1 MKYLKLIPA
10 LLVTAAIIALWYDD
24 FVILL
29 LLVFLFWLFI
39 PIAVAAIYFLVKA
52 RRCRNTYEKVTVAW
66 GILNL
71 LLLVGT
77 YVWLCL
83 NNPNAERLAKHY
95 DSHRDDLSRLVQY
108 TRQAIDPG
116 AYIHLEFEHGKASIF
131 HVQAPSDPLVSQH
144 WDDAER
150 NKDSIMAVVGLTPS
164 EYKEIHR
171 LLRQAGCIGITLSS
185 NCDDDSTTVVDW
197 RRDLMGMYSY
207 ILFDRPTTPQE
218 DSTFR
223 TDPMFIPY
231 TDRVVLQYSGGAIGR
246 QSFTQEERQHFL
258 PYHPSQSSTQDGN
271 TVSQPT
277 PLPTPTQAK

>member
-1 MKYLKLIPA
+1 MKYLKLIPS
-10 LLVTAAIIALWYDD
+10 LLITAVIASLWYDS
-24 FVILL
+24 FIF
-29 LLVFLFWLFI
+29 LLVIVFFFWLFV
-39 PIAVAAIYFLVKA
+39 PIAVAALYFLVKA
-52 RRCRNTYEKVTVAW
+52 RRCRDTYEKVTVAW

-95 DSHRDDLSRLVQY
+95 DNHRDDLSRLVQY

-131 HVQAPSDPLVSQH
+131 HVQAPSDPLPSQH

-164 EYKEIHR
+164 EYKELFR

-185 NCDDDSTTVVDW
+185 GRDDDSTAVVDW

-218 DSTFR
+218 DSTFLAE
-223 TDPMFIPY
+223 PMYIPY
-231 TDRVVLQYSGGAIGR
+231 TDRVILQYSGGAIGP
-246 QSFTQEERQHFL
+246 QSFTHEEKESFL
-258 PYHPSQSSTQDGN
+258 TNHPPASP
-271 TVSQPT
+271 TVSRHKTDT
-277 PLPTPTQAK
+277 P

>member
-29 LLVFLFWLFI
+29 LVVFLFWLFV
-39 PIAVAAIYFLVKA
+39 PIAVAALYFLVKA
-52 RRCRNTYEKVTVAW
+52 RRCRDTYEKVTVAW

-95 DSHRDDLSRLVQY
+95 DNHRDDLSRLVQY

-131 HVQAPSDPLVSQH
+131 HVQAPSDPLPSQH

-164 EYKEIHR
+164 EYKELFR

-185 NCDDDSTTVVDW
+185 GRDDDSTAVVDW
-197 RRDLMGMYSY
+197 RRNLMGMYSY

-223 TDPMFIPY
+223 ADPMYIPY
-231 TDRVVLQYSGGAIGR
+231 TEGVVLQYSGGAIGR
-246 QSFTQEERQHFL
+246 QSFTQEERQPFL
-258 PYHPSQSSTQDGN
+258 ADYCRSPRRSAPAAE
-271 TVSQPT
+271 P
-277 PLPTPTQAK
+277 